1 MEPMRKEVAVQDN
14 DMVTIGEAAEA
25 FDIPRI
31 KLYRWMKTGRLV
43 AFRSGRDERAKLVR
57 RSDVEAL
64 LQPEPVGG
72 IEGVEVKSAA

>member
-1 MEPMRKEVAVQDN
+1 MEPSRKEAQLREE
-14 DMVTIGEAAEA
+14 DMVTISEAAEE

-57 RSDVEAL
+57 RTDVAAL
-64 LQPEPVGG
+64 LQPEPVR
-72 IEGVEVKSAA
+72 ELETSEVKSAA